1 MSSKGTKKKL
11 VNAKKT
17 SSRTT
22 SVQTHN
28 PSQYKAL
35 IDDIRPL
42 LEGIWQPSSSAIKLA
57 HNTISKI
64 ILEKSSDKGLTKSEQ
79 IQSLLSFHISSNTLK
94 GYATLDAQLINQIN
108 SFISTIEIYIKDS
121 SQQRPLNFM
130 MLASPGAGKSHFI
143 KCVASALSTQ
153 SISAIT
159 FNMASM
165 QSNEDLTP
173 SIDAARNLKVE
184 DRLPLLF
191 LDEFD
196 SSPSNYSLLLPLM
209 WDGGLN
215 IGQRDLKLGKVIIV
229 LAGSDPKLPETMEYA
244 RSMREQS
251 QLTPNQNPK
260 LVDLFS
266 RVNGGVLKIPPFYDL
281 SHKTD
286 RRVDKICI
294 TIHLLRT
301 RFGSTLKKIPL
312 GLLKFISETEFR
324 YDVRSIAHLIDLIP
338 FQTAI
343 RELTF
348 DQLSLPLKSAQ
359 QLKRSSLIYHLI
371 HEDQALGIV
380 NKWKEA
386 ISVTSPLLIDVDT
399 VAYFES
405 MKGWPNSF
413 LETYISNIIPQIG
426 L

>member
-1 MSSKGTKKKL
+1 MSLTETKKKTT
-11 VNAKKT
+11 KSREPEKT
-17 SSRTT
+17 VAQTPDKSSTEL
-22 SVQTHN
+22 
-28 PSQYKAL
+28 KLL
-35 IDDIRPL
+35 IKEIKPL
-42 LEGIWQPSSSAIKLA
+42 LEGIWDPSASAFKLA
-57 HNTISKI
+57 HSSISNI
-64 ILEKSSDKGLTKSEQ
+64 ILEKTSDKEFTKSEQ
-79 IQSLLSFHISSNTLK
+79 LISLLSLYLSSTTLK
-94 GYATLDAQLINQIN
+94 GYSTLDSQLINQIN
-108 SFISTIEIYIKDS
+108 SFISTIKTYIKDS
-121 SQQRPLNFM
+121 SIQRPLNFM

-143 KCVASALSTQ
+143 KCVASALSSQ
-153 SISAIT
+153 NISAIT

-229 LAGSDPKLPETMEYA
+229 LAGSDPKLPESMEYA
-244 RSMREQS
+244 RSMREKPLQIP
-251 QLTPNQNPK
+251 TQNPK
-260 LVDLFS
+260 LIDLFS

-281 SHKTD
+281 SQKTD
-286 RRVDKICI
+286 RRVDKVCI
-294 TIHLLRT
+294 TIHLLRN
-301 RFGSTLKKIPL
+301 RFGMNLKKIPV

-324 YDVRSIAHLIDLIP
+324 YDVRSIAHFIDLIP
-338 FQTAI
+338 YQKGLS
-343 RELTF
+343 ELTF
-348 DQLSLPLKSAQ
+348 EQLSLPLKSAQ

-380 NKWKEA
+380 NKWKESIA
-386 ISVTSPLLIDVDT
+386 LSSPLMIDFDAIAFLEV
-399 VAYFES
+399 
-405 MKGWPNSF
+405 MKGKPELF
-413 LETYISNIIPQIG
+413 LEAYIPIVISQSG